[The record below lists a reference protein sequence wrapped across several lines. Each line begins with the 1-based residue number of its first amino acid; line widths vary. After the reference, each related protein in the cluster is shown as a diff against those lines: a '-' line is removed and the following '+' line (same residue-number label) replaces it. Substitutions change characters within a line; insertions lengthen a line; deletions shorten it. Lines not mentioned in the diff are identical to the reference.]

1 MFLISV
7 FLKYLKSAVNEK
19 NKQNVNR
26 KMAINSKQNGDNG
39 IINLYYSF
47 NMNKI
52 LTCYSDTQKDKS
64 FCFSIVAISL
74 QKEFAKDDI
83 FS

>member
-1 MFLISV
+1 
-7 FLKYLKSAVNEK
+7 
-19 NKQNVNR
+19 
-26 KMAINSKQNGDNG
+26 MAINSKQNGDNG

-52 LTCYSDTQKDKS
+52 LTCYGDTQKNKS
-64 FCFSIVAISL
+64 FCFSIAAISL
-74 QKEFAKDDI
+74 KKEFAKDDT

>member
-1 MFLISV
+1 
-7 FLKYLKSAVNEK
+7 
-19 NKQNVNR
+19 
-26 KMAINSKQNGDNG
+26 MAINSKQNGDNG

-52 LTCYSDTQKDKS
+52 LICYSDTQKES

-74 QKEFAKDDI
+74 KKEFAKDDI
-83 FS
+83 YSREVLTDFIPLVYCYTQRFSKVFR